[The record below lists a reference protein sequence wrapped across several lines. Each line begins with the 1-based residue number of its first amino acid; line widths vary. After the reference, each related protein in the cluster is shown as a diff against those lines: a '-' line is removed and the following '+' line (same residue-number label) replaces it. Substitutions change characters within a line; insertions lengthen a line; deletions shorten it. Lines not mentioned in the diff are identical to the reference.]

1 MADNQPQGRNSEGV
15 VAIRHPRTDV
25 PEFGWIVTPA
35 ASMAYN
41 AFTGYAWYSETQA
54 PRAAAIAR
62 MVRDTNVSLGWLF
75 QSIPGTV
82 NPALYDWGIQSL
94 RNVRDRSLYLDG
106 EKRPS
111 HGLGGGS
118 DPIAPFDPAVSEW
131 PIDSQR
137 QPNKPYWTSRWIGID
152 WLTPDITTPFN
163 PSSQPWSQDS
173 QRPTKS
179 TQNRLISWTRSGYFL
194 SLFDDFE
201 FAKFPWHT
209 DSQRVPHDPYWTN
222 LWIGTDFIPPELR
235 AVFTPASQL
244 NWQIDSQRVPA
255 PPYWNSAW
263 QGNDWLTPA
272 LLAQIAFNPATEDW
286 TAKTNTYQSRAWWS
300 DSPHEQAW
308 MVPAVKFDPKLWPS
322 IPISSHRHW
331 PKAVGRWQPDVDNA
345 WLTENPVV
353 PNTFN
358 PSFAMDTN
366 DLVEPGSLLIHPG
379 DSPGHA

>member
-35 ASMAYN
+35 ASTAYN
-41 AFTGYAWYSETQA
+41 AFTGYAWYGETQA
-54 PRAAAIAR
+54 LRTAARAKL
-62 MVRDTNVSLGWLF
+62 VRDTNVALGWLF

-82 NPALYDWGIQSL
+82 NPALYDWNTNSL

-111 HGLGGGS
+111 HGQGGAT
-118 DPIAPFDPAVSEW
+118 DAVAAFDPAVSEW

-137 QPNKPYWTSRWIGID
+137 VASKPYWTSRWHGVD
-152 WLTPDITTPFN
+152 WLTPSITSSFN
-163 PSSQPWSQDS
+163 PATQPWSSDS
-173 QRPTKS
+173 QLPVKS

-201 FAKFPWHT
+201 FAKFPWRT
-209 DSQRVPHDPYWTN
+209 DSQRIPADPYWTN

-235 AVFTPASQL
+235 AVFDPAGQF
-244 NWQIDSQRVPA
+244 NWQVDSQRVPA
-255 PPYWNSAW
+255 KPYWTSRW
-263 QGNDWLTPA
+263 TGNDWLGPA
-272 LLAQIAFNPATEDW
+272 LLAEIAHNPAIADW
-286 TAKTNTYQSRAWWS
+286 SIHTDTYQSRAWWS
-300 DSPHEQAW
+300 DSPEPIGW
-308 MVPAVKFDPKLWPS
+308 LVPSVRFDARFFPATV
-322 IPISSHRHW
+322 IASHRHW
-331 PKAVGRWQPDVDNA
+331 PKAIGRWQPDVDNA

-366 DLVEPGSLLIHPG
+366 DLVEPGSKLIHPG